1 MLEKTTITISLQTKK
16 LLEKEK
22 RGMTWDTFLREL
34 LKKAKMLDKL
44 LAAMELNR
52 MFTEEDAIKMEKI
65 LEEVKLKWTRKANL

>member
-16 LLEKEK
+16 ILEKEK
-22 RGMTWDTFLREL
+22 KEMTWDAFLREL

-65 LEEVKLKWTRKANL
+65 LEEVKLKWRRKMNL

>member
-22 RGMTWDTFLREL
+22 KGMTWDTFLREL

>member
-1 MLEKTTITISLQTKK
+1 
-16 LLEKEK
+16 
-22 RGMTWDTFLREL
+22 MTWDTFLREL

>member
-16 LLEKEK
+16 ILEKEK
-22 RGMTWDTFLREL
+22 KEMTWDAFLREL
-34 LKKAKMLDKL
+34 FKKAKMLDKL

-65 LEEVKLKWTRKANL
+65 LEEVKLKWRRKMNL